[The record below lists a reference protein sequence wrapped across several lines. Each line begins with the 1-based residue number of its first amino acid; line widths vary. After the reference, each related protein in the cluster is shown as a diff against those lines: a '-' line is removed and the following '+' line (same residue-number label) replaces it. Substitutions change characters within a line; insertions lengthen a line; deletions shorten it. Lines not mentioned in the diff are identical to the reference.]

1 MHISKILMGL
11 AASALLITGCSSQKD
26 PATSAVTQAESA
38 VNEVRVDGAKYA
50 PEELKGTEATLAK
63 MKANLAK
70 EDYKDVIETV
80 PQFNKEVA
88 MLREVVVS
96 RQTQMVAATHEWESL
111 SEEVPKVVAAIQIR
125 VDALT
130 GSKLPKEVNKEAFEA
145 AKAGLESMK
154 ATWAEATAA
163 YSAGNAMEAADK
175 ARLVQAKGEEV
186 KGQLGMDAAA

>member
-1 MHISKILMGL
+1 MHISKALMGL

-50 PEELKGTEATLAK
+50 PERLESAEASLAK
-63 MKANLAK
+63 MKENLAK
-70 EDYKDVIETV
+70 EDYKDVIASV
-80 PQFNKEVA
+80 PQFNQEMA
-88 MLREVVVS
+88 TLRDVIVS
-96 RQTQMVAATHEWESL
+96 KQTQMVAASHEWEAL
-111 SEEVPKVVAAIQIR
+111 SEEVPKIVAAIQTR
-125 VDALT
+125 VDALS
-130 GSKLPKEVNKEAFEA
+130 GARLPKNVNKEAFEA
-145 AKAGLESMK
+145 AKAGLETMK

-186 KGQLGMDAAA
+186 KNQLGMNAA